1 MARPRLF
8 LRLSLLFEL
17 LTLSFRLPYW
27 FVRNVPRSFRGR
39 PSWSLSK
46 AVHVEFQ
53 RRRCIISTRFYHL
66 AVVANHTM
74 VDQGSNVKHVWLN
87 PTPDL
92 LNDKLRTWAAEAN
105 VDSMRIPGYWFDEE
119 GVDTPIGAKPHPN
132 EKIIYSLHGGAYI
145 FCSASP
151 HATHAPTVRDLLKY
165 CKDVRRIFAVEYR
178 LSSAAPEDTPAN
190 AFPAALLD
198 ALAGY
203 TYLVQSVGFAPQDII
218 IEGDSAGGNLALALT
233 RYLVENV
240 GLAGLPAPPGGLL
253 LLSPWAD
260 VTYNPRKPGSRAAA
274 NRTVDYV
281 ENPDLRNYARRAF
294 LGPRDP
300 LDPYISP
307 GSDDPLMPHVSFDG
321 FPRTLITA
329 GGAEVLIDE
338 IAVLVERMKKG
349 IGEKV
354 TYYEAPDEVHDYLC
368 SHGRG
373 RSAQLRYRKSPTGW
387 QPREI
392 RSYV

>member
-1 MARPRLF
+1 LF
-8 LRLSLLFEL
+8 LR
-17 LTLSFRLPYW
+17 
-27 FVRNVPRSFRGR
+27 
-39 PSWSLSK
+39 
-46 AVHVEFQ
+46 
-53 RRRCIISTRFYHL
+53 YHDL
-66 AVVANHTM
+66 VLVADHTK
-74 VDQGSNVKHVWLN
+74 VIKGSNVKHVWLN

-105 VDSMRIPGYWFDEE
+105 VDSMRIPGYWFDKE
-119 GVDTPIGAKPHPN
+119 GINTPIGANPGPT
-132 EKIIYSLHGGAYI
+132 EKIVYSLHGGAYI

-151 HATHAPTVRDLLKY
+151 RGVHTPIVRDFLKY

-178 LSSAAPEDTPAN
+178 LSRAAPEHTPAN

-240 GLAGLPAPPGGLL
+240 GLAGLPAPPGGLV

-260 VTYNPRKPGSRAAA
+260 GTYNTRKPGSRAAA
-274 NRTVDYV
+274 NRFVDYV
-281 ENPDLRNYARRAF
+281 ENPNLRTYARRAF

-307 GSDDPLMPHVSFDG
+307 GSDDPRMPHVSFDG
-321 FPRTLITA
+321 FPRTLIIA

-338 IAVLVERMKKG
+338 IGVLVERMKMG

-354 TYYEAPDEVHDYLC
+354 TYYEAPDEVHDYLMF
-368 SHGRG
+368 SW
-373 RSAQLRYRKSPTGW
+373 TG
-387 QPREI
+387 PERTATLLEI
-392 RSYV
+392 ANWLAAS